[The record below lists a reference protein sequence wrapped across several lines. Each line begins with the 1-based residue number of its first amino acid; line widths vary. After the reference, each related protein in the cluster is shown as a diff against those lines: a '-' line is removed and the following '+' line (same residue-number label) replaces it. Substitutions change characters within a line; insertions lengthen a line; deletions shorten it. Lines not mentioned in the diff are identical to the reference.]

1 MGTSSIYQGKNDRN
15 PLLPDDYDDRNQKS
29 DIIKNTQVKWKT
41 VKLNMSKFINSNG
54 QRGSASHIAKQYIKA
69 SGGSN
74 RMAAQSTS
82 GIRTGSGLGTF
93 FSGIRTDGFA
103 TTFRNLG
110 IEFSDRS
117 VDDIFS
123 QLINVLAPA
132 SNTKE
137 DIVAKEAA
145 EEALSKVYDY
155 VENNN
160 MNLECLDKM
169 PPNLMNEALCE
180 YVGSYIWS
188 LMMKDLG
195 SRFEKYI
202 DDSKQTQSL
211 EHEFKGYIFSTVRVE
226 FGKKGDI
233 INQDVRT
240 SITELY
246 GKCLEVLEGTL

>member
-1 MGTSSIYQGKNDRN
+1 MGTSSIYHGKNDRN
-15 PLLPDDYDDRNQKS
+15 PLLPDDYDGDEKS
-29 DIIKNTQVKWKT
+29 DSIQNIPVKWKT
-41 VKLNMSKFINSNG
+41 VKSDMSKFINSG
-54 QRGSASHIAKQYIKA
+54 GHRGSASHIAKQYIKA
-69 SGGSN
+69 SGGSH

-93 FSGIRTDGFA
+93 FNGIRTDGFA

-110 IEFSDRS
+110 IEFLGRS
-117 VDDIFS
+117 VEDIFS

-155 VENNN
+155 VENNK
-160 MNLECLDKM
+160 MDLECLDKM
-169 PPNLMNEALCE
+169 PINLMNEALYE
-180 YVGSYIWS
+180 YVGAYIWS

-211 EHEFKGYIFSTVRVE
+211 EQEFKGYIFSTVRVE